1 MQPMHTIPARGGLN
15 FDETPFLAIW
25 EVTQSCDL
33 ACKHCR
39 AAAQPIAHPDELSN
53 AEGKAL
59 IDQIADMHIP
69 IFVFTG
75 GDPMKR
81 KDVFELIHYA
91 ADKGVQVA
99 LTPSAT
105 PLLTREAIF
114 KLKEAGL
121 VRLGISLDGSTPEIH
136 DTFRGLP
143 GAWARTIQ
151 AIEWANEAGIP
162 IQVHS
167 TISRH
172 NANDLDNLCNL
183 FEKLA
188 IVMWNVFFLVPVGR
202 GQLNDLLS
210 GEEFEQVF
218 GKIYELSHRVSF
230 QIKTTE
236 AMHYRRYLLQHNLE
250 ERRIAHGHGH
260 PSAARPSVALGG
272 DNSTSAAL
280 KGHDSTSEALS
291 GDNSSSA
298 ALNGDNSTSAALN
311 GDDSTS
317 AALKGH
323 DFSRAEN
330 AANKSVGALAPVYE
344 PGAPTADAK
353 TRTASW
359 ATRRVNDGKGF
370 MFISHVGNVYPSG
383 FLPIHAGN
391 VRETPLA
398 DIYRNAPIFKSLRD
412 TSKLEGKCGA
422 CEYKEICGG
431 SRARAYAV
439 TGDPLAPEPCC
450 IYQPKNWDPELEHKA
465 DAFRETTPAEPLVVL

>member
-1 MQPMHTIPARGGLN
+1 MQPMHSIPTRGGIDY
-15 FDETPFLAIW
+15 DESPFLAIW

-39 AAAQPIAHPDELSN
+39 AAAQPIAHPDQLTH
-53 AEGKAL
+53 AEGEAL
-59 IDQIADMHIP
+59 IDQIAAMHIP

-75 GDPMKR
+75 GDPLKR
-81 KDVFELIHYA
+81 PDVYDLIRYA
-91 ADKGVQVA
+91 AGKGVHVA

-105 PLLTREAIF
+105 PLLTRDAIF

-136 DTFRGLP
+136 DAFRGLP

-172 NANDLDNLCNL
+172 NAHDLDSLCNL
-183 FEKLA
+183 FERLA

-202 GQLNDLLS
+202 GQLADLLS

-218 GKIYELSHRVSF
+218 AKIYELSQRVDF

-250 ERRIAHGHGH
+250 ERRMGHQRGSGH
-260 PSAARPSVALGG
+260 PHAGAAAAT
-272 DNSTSAAL
+272 STATAA
-280 KGHDSTSEALS
+280 
-291 GDNSSSA
+291 
-298 ALNGDNSTSAALN
+298 
-311 GDDSTS
+311 
-317 AALKGH
+317 
-323 DFSRAEN
+323 
-330 AANKSVGALAPVYE
+330 YE
-344 PGAPTADAK
+344 PGAPSADAA
-353 TRTASW
+353 TRNRSW

-370 MFISHVGNVYPSG
+370 LFVSHVGNVYPSG

-391 VRETPLA
+391 IRETPLA
-398 DIYRNAPIFKSLRD
+398 EIYRNAPIFKALRD
-412 TSKLEGKCGA
+412 TSRLEGKCGT

-431 SRARAYAV
+431 SRARAYAL
-439 TGDPLAPEPCC
+439 TGDPLAQEPCC
-450 IYQPKNWDPELEHKA
+450 IYQPRNWTPRAEGEPAAICQPEMS
-465 DAFRETTPAEPLVVL
+465 TPLVTL

>member
-1 MQPMHTIPARGGLN
+1 MEPMHNIPARGELN
-15 FDETPFLAIW
+15 FDEAPFLAIW

-39 AAAQPIAHPDELSN
+39 AAAQPIAHPDQLTT

-59 IDQIADMHIP
+59 IDQIAEMHVP

-75 GDPMKR
+75 GDPLKR
-81 KDVFELIHYA
+81 QDVFELIRYA
-91 ADKGVQVA
+91 ADKDVKVA

-121 VRLGISLDGSTPEIH
+121 VRLGISLDGSNPEIH

-143 GAWARTIQ
+143 GAYARTIQ

-162 IQVHS
+162 IQVHT

-172 NANDLDNLCNL
+172 NANDLDALCAL

-202 GQLNDLLS
+202 GQLGDLLS

-218 GKIYELSHRVSF
+218 GKIYELSHRVNF

-250 ERRIAHGHGH
+250 ERRMGHGH
-260 PSAARPSVALGG
+260 PGAKSA
-272 DNSTSAAL
+272 
-280 KGHDSTSEALS
+280 
-291 GDNSSSA
+291 
-298 ALNGDNSTSAALN
+298 
-311 GDDSTS
+311 
-317 AALKGH
+317 
-323 DFSRAEN
+323 
-330 AANKSVGALAPVYE
+330 YE
-344 PGAPTADAK
+344 PGAPTSDAK

-370 MFISHVGNVYPSG
+370 LFVSHMGNVYPSG

-391 VRETPLA
+391 IRETPLSE
-398 DIYRNAPIFKSLRD
+398 IYRNAPIFKALRD
-412 TSKLEGKCGA
+412 TKKLEGKCGA

-431 SRARAYAV
+431 SRARAYAL
-439 TGDPLAPEPCC
+439 TGDPLAQEPCC
-450 IYQPKNWDPELEHKA
+450 IYQPKNWDAQRESEA
-465 DAFRETTPAEPLVVL
+465 AAFREAHGALVTPLALN

>member
-1 MQPMHTIPARGGLN
+1 MQPLKPMHSIPARGGIDY
-15 FDETPFLAIW
+15 DESPFLAIW

-39 AAAQPIAHPDELSN
+39 AAAQPLPHPDQLST

-59 IDQIADMHIP
+59 IDQIAAMHVP

-75 GDPMKR
+75 GDPLKR
-81 KDVFELIHYA
+81 ADVYDLIRYA
-91 ADKGVQVA
+91 AEKGVHVA

-114 KLKEAGL
+114 KLKAAGL
-121 VRLGISLDGSTPEIH
+121 VRLGISLDGSSPEIH
-136 DTFRGLP
+136 DKFRGLP

-162 IQVHS
+162 IQVHT

-172 NANDLDNLCNL
+172 NADDLDHLCNL

-202 GQLNDLLS
+202 GQLADLLS

-218 GKIYELSHRVSF
+218 GKIYELSHRVNF

-250 ERRIAHGHGH
+250 ERKFAHGGH
-260 PSAARPSVALGG
+260 PGAVR
-272 DNSTSAAL
+272 STA
-280 KGHDSTSEALS
+280 
-291 GDNSSSA
+291 
-298 ALNGDNSTSAALN
+298 
-311 GDDSTS
+311 
-317 AALKGH
+317 
-323 DFSRAEN
+323 
-330 AANKSVGALAPVYE
+330 YE
-344 PGAPTADAK
+344 PGAPTADAAS
-353 TRTASW
+353 RTKAW

-370 MFISHVGNVYPSG
+370 VFISHMGNVYPSG

-391 VRETPLA
+391 IRETPLA
-398 DIYRNAPIFKSLRD
+398 EIYRNAPIFKALRD
-412 TSKLEGKCGA
+412 TAQLEGKCGA

-431 SRARAYAV
+431 SRARAYAL

-450 IYQPKNWDPELEHKA
+450 IYQPRNWKPRAEGEPPALCQPEGA
-465 DAFRETTPAEPLVVL
+465 TPLATL

>member
-1 MQPMHTIPARGGLN
+1 MQPMHDIPARGGLN

-59 IDQIADMHIP
+59 IDQIAEMGIP

-81 KDVFELIHYA
+81 KDVFELIGYA
-91 ADKGVQVA
+91 AGKGVHVA

-136 DTFRGLP
+136 DAFRGLP

-162 IQVHS
+162 IQVHT

-172 NANDLDNLCNL
+172 NAHDLDSLCAL
-183 FEKLA
+183 FERLA

-202 GQLNDLLS
+202 GQLDDLLS
-210 GEEFEQVF
+210 GDEFEQVF
-218 GKIYELSHRVSF
+218 GKIYELSHRVNF

-250 ERRIAHGHGH
+250 ERKMSHGTMAGHGH
-260 PSAARPSVALGG
+260 PGARP
-272 DNSTSAAL
+272 AA
-280 KGHDSTSEALS
+280 GQD
-291 GDNSSSA
+291 
-298 ALNGDNSTSAALN
+298 
-311 GDDSTS
+311 
-317 AALKGH
+317 
-323 DFSRAEN
+323 
-330 AANKSVGALAPVYE
+330 YE
-344 PGAPTADAK
+344 PGTPTADAQ

-370 MFISHVGNVYPSG
+370 LFVSHVGNVYPSG

-391 VRETPLA
+391 IREKPLSE
-398 DIYRNAPIFKSLRD
+398 IYRNAPIFKSLRD

-439 TGDPLAPEPCC
+439 TGDPLAQEPCC
-450 IYQPKNWDPELEHKA
+450 IYQPKHWDGELENA
-465 DAFRETTPAEPLVVL
+465 AAAFSKE

>member
-39 AAAQPIAHPDELSN
+39 AAAQPIAHPDELTTD
-53 AEGKAL
+53 EGKAL
-59 IDQIADMHIP
+59 IDQIAEMHIP

-75 GDPMKR
+75 GDPLKR
-81 KDVFELIHYA
+81 KDVFELIRYA

-99 LTPSAT
+99 VTPSAT
-105 PLLTREAIF
+105 PLLTREAMF
-114 KLKEAGL
+114 KMKEAGL

-136 DTFRGLP
+136 DAFRGLP

-162 IQVHS
+162 IQVHT

-172 NANDLDNLCNL
+172 NAKDLDNLCAL

-202 GQLNDLLS
+202 GQLDDLLS
-210 GEEFEQVF
+210 GEEFEHVF
-218 GKIYELSHRVSF
+218 AKIYELSHKVSF

-250 ERRIAHGHGH
+250 ERKMGHGSGH
-260 PSAARPSVALGG
+260 PGGMGKPAA
-272 DNSTSAAL
+272 
-280 KGHDSTSEALS
+280 
-291 GDNSSSA
+291 
-298 ALNGDNSTSAALN
+298 
-311 GDDSTS
+311 
-317 AALKGH
+317 
-323 DFSRAEN
+323 
-330 AANKSVGALAPVYE
+330 YE
-344 PGAPTADAK
+344 PGAPVADAK

-370 MFISHVGNVYPSG
+370 LFVSHVGNVYPSG

-391 VRETPLA
+391 IKQTPLQE
-398 DIYRNAPIFKSLRD
+398 IYRDSPIFKSLRD

-439 TGDPLAPEPCC
+439 TGDPLAQEPCC
-450 IYQPKNWDPELEHKA
+450 IYQPKNWDSHLENEA
-465 DAFRETTPAEPLVVL
+465 SAFAHALEPQFQIVE

>member
-1 MQPMHTIPARGGLN
+1 MQPMHQIPARGGLN
-15 FDETPFLAIW
+15 YDETPFLAIW

-53 AEGKAL
+53 SEAKAL
-59 IDQIADMHIP
+59 IDQIAEMHIP

-81 KDVFELIHYA
+81 KDVFELIRYA

-114 KLKEAGL
+114 KMKEAGL
-121 VRLGISLDGSTPEIH
+121 VRLGISLDGSCPEIH
-136 DTFRGLP
+136 DNFRGLP

-151 AIEWANEAGIP
+151 AVEWANEAGIP
-162 IQVHS
+162 IQVHT

-250 ERRIAHGHGH
+250 ERKIGHGH
-260 PSAARPSVALGG
+260 PHAAR
-272 DNSTSAAL
+272 
-280 KGHDSTSEALS
+280 HE
-291 GDNSSSA
+291 
-298 ALNGDNSTSAALN
+298 
-311 GDDSTS
+311 
-317 AALKGH
+317 
-323 DFSRAEN
+323 
-330 AANKSVGALAPVYE
+330 YE

-353 TRTASW
+353 TRTMGW

-431 SRARAYAV
+431 SRARSYAL
-439 TGDPLAPEPCC
+439 TGNPLAQEPCC
-450 IYQPKNWDPELEHKA
+450 IYQPKNWDPELEQKA
-465 DAFRETTPAEPLVVL
+465 EAFREVKSEQLVVL

>member
-1 MQPMHTIPARGGLN
+1 MQPMHNIPARGGLN

-39 AAAQPIAHPDELSN
+39 AAAQPIAHPDELTN
-53 AEGKAL
+53 AEGKEL
-59 IDQIADMHIP
+59 IDQIADMGVP

-75 GDPMKR
+75 GDPLKR
-81 KDVFELIHYA
+81 KDVFELIRYA
-91 ADKGVQVA
+91 AGKGVQVA

-105 PLLTREAIF
+105 PLLNREAIF

-121 VRLGISLDGSTPEIH
+121 VRLGISLDGSSPEIH
-136 DTFRGLP
+136 DAFRGLP
-143 GAWARTIQ
+143 GAYARTIQ
-151 AIEWANEAGIP
+151 TIEWANEAGIP
-162 IQVHS
+162 IQVHT

-172 NANDLDNLCNL
+172 NAHDLDNLCAL

-202 GQLNDLLS
+202 GQQADLLS
-210 GEEFEQVF
+210 GEEFENVF

-250 ERRIAHGHGH
+250 ERKISHGH
-260 PSAARPSVALGG
+260 PGAHPQVAAGTPLLHGVA
-272 DNSTSAAL
+272 S
-280 KGHDSTSEALS
+280 
-291 GDNSSSA
+291 
-298 ALNGDNSTSAALN
+298 
-311 GDDSTS
+311 
-317 AALKGH
+317 
-323 DFSRAEN
+323 
-330 AANKSVGALAPVYE
+330 YE

-391 VRETPLA
+391 VRETPLSE
-398 DIYRNAPIFKSLRD
+398 IYREAPIFKSLRD

-431 SRARAYAV
+431 SRARAYAL
-439 TGDPLAPEPCC
+439 TGDPLAQEPCC
-450 IYQPKNWDPELEHKA
+450 IYQPKNWDPQLENEAAAYSHS
-465 DAFRETTPAEPLVVL
+465 LQSQLQVIG

>member
-1 MQPMHTIPARGGLN
+1 MKPMHTIPARGGLN

-39 AAAQPIAHPDELSN
+39 AAAQPMAHPDELTT

-59 IDQIADMHIP
+59 IDQIAAMHVP

-75 GDPMKR
+75 GDPLKR
-81 KDVFELIHYA
+81 KDVFELIRYA
-91 ADKGVQVA
+91 AEQGVMVA

-136 DTFRGLP
+136 DAFRGLP

-172 NANDLDNLCNL
+172 NAHDLDNLCAL

-202 GQLNDLLS
+202 GQLADLLS
-210 GEEFEQVF
+210 GQEFEEVF
-218 GKIYELSHRVSF
+218 GKIYELSQRVSF

-250 ERRIAHGHGH
+250 ERRLGHGSAHGHPHGA
-260 PSAARPSVALGG
+260 SAGKE
-272 DNSTSAAL
+272 NTY
-280 KGHDSTSEALS
+280 EA
-291 GDNSSSA
+291 
-298 ALNGDNSTSAALN
+298 
-311 GDDSTS
+311 
-317 AALKGH
+317 
-323 DFSRAEN
+323 
-330 AANKSVGALAPVYE
+330 
-344 PGAPTADAK
+344 GAPTSDAR

-370 MFISHVGNVYPSG
+370 LFVSHVGNVYPSG

-391 VRETPLA
+391 VKETPLQE
-398 DIYRNAPIFKSLRD
+398 IYRNAPIFKSLRD

-439 TGDPLAPEPCC
+439 TGDPLAQEPCC
-450 IYQPKNWDPELEHKA
+450 IYQPRNWDPQLESEA
-465 DAFRETTPAEPLVVL
+465 RAFA

>member
-1 MQPMHTIPARGGLN
+1 MEAMHTIPARGGLN
-15 FDETPFLAIW
+15 YDETPFLAIW

-39 AAAQPIAHPDELSN
+39 AAAQPIAHPDELTN

-59 IDQIADMHIP
+59 IDQIAEMHVP

-75 GDPMKR
+75 GDPLKR
-81 KDVFELIHYA
+81 KDVFELIRYA
-91 ADKGVQVA
+91 AGKGVMVA

-114 KLKEAGL
+114 QLKEAGL
-121 VRLGISLDGSTPEIH
+121 VRLGISLDGSSPEIH
-136 DTFRGLP
+136 DAFRGLP

-151 AIEWANEAGIP
+151 AIEWANEAGLP
-162 IQVHS
+162 IQVHT

-172 NANDLDNLCNL
+172 NAHDLDNLCTL

-202 GQLNDLLS
+202 GQLADLLS

-218 GKIYELSHRVSF
+218 GKIYELSHKVNF

-250 ERRIAHGHGH
+250 ERRMAHGHPG
-260 PSAARPSVALGG
+260 SAGG
-272 DNSTSAAL
+272 SKTY
-280 KGHDSTSEALS
+280 EA
-291 GDNSSSA
+291 
-298 ALNGDNSTSAALN
+298 
-311 GDDSTS
+311 
-317 AALKGH
+317 
-323 DFSRAEN
+323 
-330 AANKSVGALAPVYE
+330 
-344 PGAPTADAK
+344 GAPTSDAR

-370 MFISHVGNVYPSG
+370 LFVSHVGNVYPSG

-391 VRETPLA
+391 VKQTPLQE
-398 DIYRNAPIFKSLRD
+398 IYRNAPIFKSLRD

-439 TGDPLAPEPCC
+439 TGDPLAQEPCC
-450 IYQPKNWDPELEHKA
+450 IYQPKNWDPQLESEA
-465 DAFRETTPAEPLVVL
+465 SAFAKSLEGQLQIVD

>member
-1 MQPMHTIPARGGLN
+1 MESMMHNIPARGGLN

-25 EVTQSCDL
+25 EITQSCDL

-39 AAAQPIAHPDELSN
+39 AAAQPIPHPDELTN
-53 AEGKAL
+53 AEAKAL
-59 IDQIADMHIP
+59 IDQIAAMHVP

-81 KDVFELIHYA
+81 KDVFELIRYA

-99 LTPSAT
+99 VTPSAT
-105 PLLTREAIF
+105 PLLTREAMF
-114 KLKEAGL
+114 KHKEAGL

-162 IQVHS
+162 IQVHT

-172 NANDLDNLCNL
+172 NAQDLDNLCAL

-202 GQLNDLLS
+202 GQLGDMLS
-210 GEEFEQVF
+210 GEEFETVF
-218 GKIYELSHRVSF
+218 GKIYELSHRVNF

-236 AMHYRRYLLQHNLE
+236 AMHYRRYLIQHNLE
-250 ERRIAHGHGH
+250 ERRVSHAGMAGHAGMH
-260 PSAARPSVALGG
+260 PHAA
-272 DNSTSAAL
+272 AAQ
-280 KGHDSTSEALS
+280 A
-291 GDNSSSA
+291 
-298 ALNGDNSTSAALN
+298 
-311 GDDSTS
+311 
-317 AALKGH
+317 
-323 DFSRAEN
+323 
-330 AANKSVGALAPVYE
+330 YE
-344 PGAPTADAK
+344 PGTPTADAK

-370 MFISHVGNVYPSG
+370 LFVSHVGNVYPSG

-391 VRETPLA
+391 VKQTPLQE
-398 DIYRNAPIFKSLRD
+398 IYRDSPIFKSLRD

-439 TGDPLAPEPCC
+439 TGDPLAQEPCC
-450 IYQPKNWDPELEHKA
+450 IYQPKNWDPELEHA
-465 DAFRETTPAEPLVVL
+465 AEAFRPTEEAETLVKL

>member
-1 MQPMHTIPARGGLN
+1 MQPMHNIPARGGLN
-15 FDETPFLAIW
+15 YDETPFLAIW

-39 AAAQPIAHPDELSN
+39 AAAQPIAHPDQLST

-59 IDQIADMHIP
+59 IDQIAAMQIP

-75 GDPMKR
+75 GDPLKR
-81 KDVFELIHYA
+81 PDLYELIRYSA
-91 ADKGVQVA
+91 EKGVKVA
-99 LTPSAT
+99 VTPSAT

-114 KLKEAGL
+114 KMKEAGI

-136 DTFRGLP
+136 DKFRGLP

-162 IQVHS
+162 IQVHT

-172 NANDLDNLCNL
+172 NADDLDNLCAL

-202 GQLNDLLS
+202 GQLGDLLS

-230 QIKTTE
+230 QIKSTE

-250 ERRIAHGHGH
+250 ERKMGHGHGH
-260 PSAARPSVALGG
+260 PGGMQSGVA
-272 DNSTSAAL
+272 
-280 KGHDSTSEALS
+280 HE
-291 GDNSSSA
+291 
-298 ALNGDNSTSAALN
+298 
-311 GDDSTS
+311 
-317 AALKGH
+317 
-323 DFSRAEN
+323 
-330 AANKSVGALAPVYE
+330 YE
-344 PGAPTADAK
+344 PGAPTTDGK
-353 TRTASW
+353 TRAMGW

-398 DIYRNAPIFKSLRD
+398 EIYREAPIFKALRD
-412 TSKLEGKCGA
+412 TNKLEGKCGV

-431 SRARAYAV
+431 SRARAYAL
-439 TGDPLAPEPCC
+439 TGDPLAQEPCC
-450 IYQPKNWDPELEHKA
+450 IYQPKNWDPELEQQASAFK
-465 DAFRETTPAEPLVVL
+465 DAAHAESLVML

>member
-1 MQPMHTIPARGGLN
+1 MEPMNTIPARGGLN

-39 AAAQPIAHPDELSN
+39 AAAQPLAHPDELTN

-59 IDQIADMHIP
+59 IDQIAAMHIP

-81 KDVFELIHYA
+81 KDVFELIRYA
-91 ADKGVQVA
+91 ADKGVHVA

-105 PLLTREAIF
+105 PLLTRDAIF
-114 KLKEAGL
+114 KFKEAGL

-136 DTFRGLP
+136 DNFRGLP
-143 GAWARTIQ
+143 GAYARTIQ

-162 IQVHS
+162 IQVHT

-172 NANDLDNLCNL
+172 NAQDLDNLCAL
-183 FEKLA
+183 FERLA

-202 GQLNDLLS
+202 GQLDDLLS

-218 GKIYELSHRVSF
+218 AKIYELSLRVNF

-236 AMHYRRYLLQHNLE
+236 AMHYRRYLLQHNLQ
-250 ERRIAHGHGH
+250 ERQIGHGH
-260 PSAARPSVALGG
+260 PGSLKTGAAPQA
-272 DNSTSAAL
+272 
-280 KGHDSTSEALS
+280 
-291 GDNSSSA
+291 
-298 ALNGDNSTSAALN
+298 
-311 GDDSTS
+311 
-317 AALKGH
+317 
-323 DFSRAEN
+323 
-330 AANKSVGALAPVYE
+330 YE
-344 PGAPTADAK
+344 PGEPTANAQ
-353 TRTASW
+353 TRTSNW
-359 ATRRVNDGKGF
+359 TTRRVNDGKGF
-370 MFISHVGNVYPSG
+370 LFISHVGNVYPSG

-398 DIYRNAPIFKSLRD
+398 EIYRNAPIFKSLRD

-431 SRARAYAV
+431 SRARAYAL
-439 TGDPLAPEPCC
+439 TGDPLASEPCC
-450 IYQPKNWDPELEHKA
+450 IYQPKHWDPQLEA
-465 DAFRETTPAEPLVVL
+465 EAAAFAKS

>member
-1 MQPMHTIPARGGLN
+1 MEAMHTIPARGGLN
-15 FDETPFLAIW
+15 YDETPFLAIW

-39 AAAQPIAHPDELSN
+39 AAAQPIAHPDELNN
-53 AEGKAL
+53 AEAKKL
-59 IDQIADMHIP
+59 IDQIADMHVP

-75 GDPMKR
+75 GDPLKR
-81 KDVFELIHYA
+81 KDVYELITYA
-91 ADKGVQVA
+91 ANKGVQVA

-121 VRLGISLDGSTPEIH
+121 VRLGISLDGSSPEIH
-136 DTFRGLP
+136 DVFRGLP
-143 GAWARTIQ
+143 GAYARTIQ
-151 AIEWANEAGIP
+151 AIQWAGEAGLP
-162 IQVHS
+162 IQVHT

-172 NANDLDNLCNL
+172 NANDLDALCAL
-183 FEKLA
+183 FEKLN

-202 GQLNDLLS
+202 GQLDDLLS
-210 GEEFEQVF
+210 GEEFEKVF

-236 AMHYRRYLLQHNLE
+236 AMHYRRYLLQNNLE
-250 ERRIAHGHGH
+250 ERRMGHGSGH
-260 PSAARPSVALGG
+260 PGGHPGGVRPA
-272 DNSTSAAL
+272 
-280 KGHDSTSEALS
+280 
-291 GDNSSSA
+291 
-298 ALNGDNSTSAALN
+298 
-311 GDDSTS
+311 
-317 AALKGH
+317 
-323 DFSRAEN
+323 
-330 AANKSVGALAPVYE
+330 YE
-344 PGAPTADAK
+344 PGAPVADAK

-370 MFISHVGNVYPSG
+370 LFVSHVGNVYPSG

-391 VRETPLA
+391 IKQTPLQE
-398 DIYRNAPIFKSLRD
+398 IYRDSPIFKSLRD

-439 TGDPLAPEPCC
+439 TGDPLAQEPCC
-450 IYQPKNWDPELEHKA
+450 IYQPKNWDPHLESEA
-465 DAFRETTPAEPLVVL
+465 SAFENAFKPQFEIVG

>member
-1 MQPMHTIPARGGLN
+1 MQPMHNIPARGGLN

-39 AAAQPIAHPDELSN
+39 AAAQPIAHPDELTN

-59 IDQIADMHIP
+59 IDQIAEMHVP

-75 GDPMKR
+75 GDPLKR
-81 KDVFELIHYA
+81 KDVFELIRYA
-91 ADKGVQVA
+91 SDKGVQVA
-99 LTPSAT
+99 VTPSAT
-105 PLLTREAIF
+105 PLLTREAMF

-121 VRLGISLDGSTPEIH
+121 VRLGISLDGSTAEIH
-136 DTFRGLP
+136 DAFRGLP

-151 AIEWANEAGIP
+151 AIEWAKEAGIP
-162 IQVHS
+162 VQVHS

-172 NANDLDNLCNL
+172 NVHDLDNLCAL

-202 GQLNDLLS
+202 GQLGDLLS
-210 GEEFEQVF
+210 GEEFENVF
-218 GKIYELSHRVSF
+218 GKIYELSHRVNF

-236 AMHYRRYLLQHNLE
+236 AMHYRRYLLQNNLE
-250 ERRIAHGHGH
+250 ERRLGHGSGHGSGQAHGVQTNYEAGT
-260 PSAARPSVALGG
+260 P
-272 DNSTSAAL
+272 TS
-280 KGHDSTSEALS
+280 
-291 GDNSSSA
+291 
-298 ALNGDNSTSAALN
+298 
-311 GDDSTS
+311 
-317 AALKGH
+317 
-323 DFSRAEN
+323 
-330 AANKSVGALAPVYE
+330 
-344 PGAPTADAK
+344 DAQ
-353 TRTASW
+353 TRTVGW

-370 MFISHVGNVYPSG
+370 LFVSHVGNVYPSG

-391 VRETPLA
+391 IRETPLQ

-439 TGDPLAPEPCC
+439 TGDPLAQEPCC
-450 IYQPKNWDPELEHKA
+450 IYQPKNWDPQLENEA
-465 DAFRETTPAEPLVVL
+465 SAYANAMSGSLQIVG

>member
-1 MQPMHTIPARGGLN
+1 MQPLQPMHSIPARGAIDY
-15 FDETPFLAIW
+15 DESPFLAIW

-39 AAAQPIAHPDELSN
+39 AAAQPLPHPDQLTAE
-53 AEGKAL
+53 EGKAL
-59 IDQIADMHIP
+59 IDQIAAMHVP

-75 GDPMKR
+75 GDPLKR
-81 KDVFELIHYA
+81 ADVYDLIRYA
-91 ADKGVQVA
+91 AEKGVHVA

-121 VRLGISLDGSTPEIH
+121 VRLGISLDGSSPEIH
-136 DTFRGLP
+136 DKFRGLP

-162 IQVHS
+162 IQVHT

-172 NANDLDNLCNL
+172 NADDLDNLCAL
-183 FEKLA
+183 FERLS

-202 GQLNDLLS
+202 GQLADLLS

-218 GKIYELSHRVSF
+218 GKIYELSHRVNF

-250 ERRIAHGHGH
+250 ERKFAHGGH
-260 PSAARPSVALGG
+260 PGTARP
-272 DNSTSAAL
+272 AA
-280 KGHDSTSEALS
+280 
-291 GDNSSSA
+291 
-298 ALNGDNSTSAALN
+298 
-311 GDDSTS
+311 
-317 AALKGH
+317 
-323 DFSRAEN
+323 
-330 AANKSVGALAPVYE
+330 YE
-344 PGAPTADAK
+344 PGAPTADAGSR
-353 TRTASW
+353 TRAW

-370 MFISHVGNVYPSG
+370 VFISHMGNVYPSG

-391 VRETPLA
+391 IRETPLA
-398 DIYRNAPIFKSLRD
+398 EIYRNAPIFKALRD
-412 TSKLEGKCGA
+412 TSQLEGKCGA

-431 SRARAYAV
+431 SRARAYAL
-439 TGDPLAPEPCC
+439 TGDPLAQEPCC
-450 IYQPKNWDPELEHKA
+450 IYQPRNWKPRTEGEQPAICQPEGA
-465 DAFRETTPAEPLVVL
+465 TPLVTL

>member
-1 MQPMHTIPARGGLN
+1 MEPMHNIPARGGLN

-39 AAAQPIAHPDELSN
+39 AAAQPIAHPDELTT
-53 AEGKAL
+53 AEGKNL
-59 IDQIADMHIP
+59 IDQIAEMHVP

-75 GDPMKR
+75 GDPLKR
-81 KDVFELIHYA
+81 KDVFELIRYA
-91 ADKGVQVA
+91 AGKGVMVA

-105 PLLTREAIF
+105 PLLTREAMF
-114 KLKEAGL
+114 QLKEAGL

-136 DTFRGLP
+136 DKFRGLP

-151 AIEWANEAGIP
+151 AIEWANEAGLP
-162 IQVHS
+162 IQVHT

-172 NANDLDNLCNL
+172 NAHELDELCAL

-202 GQLNDLLS
+202 GQQADLLS
-210 GEEFEQVF
+210 GEEFENVF

-250 ERRIAHGHGH
+250 ERKMGQGH
-260 PSAARPSVALGG
+260 PQARGAGAAY
-272 DNSTSAAL
+272 
-280 KGHDSTSEALS
+280 EA
-291 GDNSSSA
+291 
-298 ALNGDNSTSAALN
+298 
-311 GDDSTS
+311 
-317 AALKGH
+317 
-323 DFSRAEN
+323 
-330 AANKSVGALAPVYE
+330 
-344 PGAPTADAK
+344 GAPTADAK
-353 TRTASW
+353 TRTMGW

-370 MFISHVGNVYPSG
+370 LFVSHVGNVYPSG

-391 VRETPLA
+391 IKLTPLQE
-398 DIYRNAPIFKSLRD
+398 IYQTAPIFKSLRD

-422 CEYKEICGG
+422 CEYTEICGG
-431 SRARAYAV
+431 SRARAYAL
-439 TGDPLAPEPCC
+439 TGDPLAQEPCC
-450 IYQPKNWDPELEHKA
+450 IYQPKHWDAELQSAAGSFE
-465 DAFRETTPAEPLVVL
+465 LL

>member
-1 MQPMHTIPARGGLN
+1 MQPMHNIPARGGLN

-39 AAAQPIAHPDELSN
+39 AAAQPIAHPDELTN
-53 AEGKAL
+53 AESKAL

-75 GDPMKR
+75 GDPLKR
-81 KDVFELIHYA
+81 ADVFELISYA
-91 ADKGVQVA
+91 AGKGVQVA

-105 PLLTREAIF
+105 PLLTRESIF

-136 DTFRGLP
+136 DAFRGLP

-172 NANDLDNLCNL
+172 NVHDLDNLCAL

-202 GQLNDLLS
+202 GQLGDLLS
-210 GEEFEQVF
+210 GEDFEQVF

-236 AMHYRRYLLQHNLE
+236 AMHYRRYLLQNNLQ
-250 ERRIAHGHGH
+250 ERKMGHGHGH
-260 PSAARPSVALGG
+260 PGAAH
-272 DNSTSAAL
+272 
-280 KGHDSTSEALS
+280 K
-291 GDNSSSA
+291 
-298 ALNGDNSTSAALN
+298 
-311 GDDSTS
+311 
-317 AALKGH
+317 
-323 DFSRAEN
+323 
-330 AANKSVGALAPVYE
+330 YE
-344 PGAPTADAK
+344 PGAPTADAQ

-391 VRETPLA
+391 IRQTPLA
-398 DIYRNAPIFKSLRD
+398 EIYREAPIFKSLRD

-439 TGDPLAPEPCC
+439 TGDPLAQEPCC
-450 IYQPKNWDPELEHKA
+450 IYQPKNWDPELEQKA
-465 DAFRETTPAEPLVVL
+465 EAFREPVDARTLVTL

>member
-1 MQPMHTIPARGGLN
+1 MPMEMMQNIPARGGIDY
-15 FDETPFLAIW
+15 DESPFLAIW
-25 EVTQSCDL
+25 ETTQSCDL

-39 AAAQPIAHPDELSN
+39 AAAQPIAHPDQLTN
-53 AEGKAL
+53 AEAKAL

-75 GDPMKR
+75 GDPLKR
-81 KDVFELIHYA
+81 QDVFELITYA
-91 ADKGVQVA
+91 ANKGVHVA

-105 PLLTREAIF
+105 PLLTRDAIF
-114 KLKEAGL
+114 KLKAAGL

-136 DTFRGLP
+136 DAFRGLP
-143 GAWARTIQ
+143 GAYVRTIQ

-162 IQVHS
+162 IQVHT

-172 NANDLDNLCNL
+172 NAHDLDSLCNL

-202 GQLNDLLS
+202 GQLGDLLS

-218 GKIYELSHRVSF
+218 GKIYELSQRVSF

-250 ERRIAHGHGH
+250 ERKMGHGH
-260 PSAARPSVALGG
+260 PGGHPGGTRPEQTRPAPAAYEGG
-272 DNSTSAAL
+272 T
-280 KGHDSTSEALS
+280 
-291 GDNSSSA
+291 
-298 ALNGDNSTSAALN
+298 
-311 GDDSTS
+311 
-317 AALKGH
+317 
-323 DFSRAEN
+323 
-330 AANKSVGALAPVYE
+330 
-344 PGAPTADAK
+344 PTADAAS
-353 TRTASW
+353 RTMGW

-391 VRETPLA
+391 IRETPLQE
-398 DIYRNAPIFKSLRD
+398 IYQNAPIFKALRD
-412 TSKLEGKCGA
+412 TSQLEGKCGA

-431 SRARAYAV
+431 SRARAYAL
-439 TGDPLAPEPCC
+439 TGDPLAQEPCC
-450 IYQPKNWDPELEHKA
+450 IYQPRNWVPSTENEPCAVCQPELTA
-465 DAFRETTPAEPLVVL
+465 TLVTLTQ